1 MERIEYRNLALSLL
15 GTMHDEVS
23 SCSETRAREMCIL
36 MCTLFQLER
45 NGRLEG
51 FLSTEGSLARDDPI
65 YVITLGLLANHL
77 TRPKN
82 EPSAEEGEPGH
93 P

>member
-15 GTMHDEVS
+15 VTKHHEVS
-23 SCSETRAREMCIL
+23 TCSETRARELCIL
-36 MCTLFQLER
+36 LCALYQLER
-45 NGRLEG
+45 NGRFEG
-51 FLSTEGSLARDDPI
+51 FLSTEGSLAKDDPV

-82 EPSAEEGEPGH
+82 EPSAEDGEPGH